1 MAGAYNFMPASRSS
15 LQEES
20 PVNTQNPIQLI
31 LGYIQSLFGEVGIG
45 WFEGLQALIINLID
59 ALFG

>member
-1 MAGAYNFMPASRSS
+1 MPASRSS

-20 PVNTQNPIQLI
+20 PVNTQDPIQLI

-59 ALFG
+59 AIFG